1 MKTKILDVKSLVI
14 GLLLGI
20 CVILAIGAIRGEA
33 PQKSDADYRYQ
44 IGAVQQEGNGVT
56 YLYIL
61 DHETNKVHRRQFWDN
76 NGQGYDVKRGI
87 TQEH

>member
-1 MKTKILDVKSLVI
+1 MKTMTFDAKSLVI
-14 GLLLGI
+14 GLLLGV
-20 CVILAIGAIRGEA
+20 CVILAIGAIRGET

-44 IGAVQQEGNGVT
+44 IGAVHQEGNGIS

-61 DHETNKVHRRQFWDN
+61 DHETNKVYRRQFWDN

-87 TQEH
+87 AQEH

>member
-1 MKTKILDVKSLVI
+1 MKTKTFDAKSLVI
-14 GLLLGI
+14 GLLLGV
-20 CVILAIGAIRGEA
+20 CVILAIGAIRGET

-44 IGAVQQEGNGVT
+44 ISAVQEGNGFSNI
-56 YLYIL
+56 YIL
-61 DHETNKVHRRQFWDN
+61 DHETNKVYRRQFWDN